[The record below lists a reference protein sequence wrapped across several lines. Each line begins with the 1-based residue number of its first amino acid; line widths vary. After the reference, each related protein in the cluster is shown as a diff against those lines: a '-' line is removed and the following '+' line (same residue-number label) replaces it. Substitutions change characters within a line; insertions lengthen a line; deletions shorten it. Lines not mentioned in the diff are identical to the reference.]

1 MPFREYY
8 PLPVDEWPLPPTST
22 THGTRRPLQEPIR
35 QWMLNELLDTYG
47 FPRDWLGSRIKLI
60 DPETPDDP
68 PSSLYGL
75 VILTEAG
82 NPFLW
87 VSIEPHGR
95 GNQAES
101 ILRDTL
107 IHDPYAGMGI
117 ASDSSQ
123 AGTQVL
129 RRRFDTD
136 QCEVVNDLE
145 PYAGPRW
152 IPTGRTYVAGIPSG
166 QKPETDHCT
175 LAPLSSR
182 VENIFF
188 EAQSHIRD
196 IDGLHADEA
205 LDEVSKILYCK
216 LYDEETTADGHPYR
230 MQRASYRCTEEMAAT
245 IRGIYQEASDY
256 DTRVFSLR
264 IPGYQRSRGV
274 FTSRIRLS
282 SPALAKVV
290 ETFQEYGV
298 GHSAVDV
305 KGRAFQK
312 MLSPA
317 MRAGMGQYFT
327 PEPVVKLMVSV
338 VTPKVHDL
346 VLDPFCGSARFL
358 TTSLQ
363 HVATTLRSTEEK
375 LFHEFA
381 FSKLHGIEKSD
392 RMVRIAMTDMRLQGD
407 GHSNIRCTDALLAFS
422 NYPDLHPESFDVILT
437 NPPFGS
443 MLGSEAISQLGS
455 LSLSNGRRSVPLEVL
470 GLERCV
476 QFLRP
481 GGRMGIVLPDGILD
495 NRSAQYVRDWFDR
508 NMKMRA
514 IVSLPVETFSPFG
527 ASVKTSILFAR
538 KWRTGEQQEQDYPI
552 LLARIDNI
560 GYDATGRTRE
570 NSDIGAL
577 TEHLEKFLLREGW

>member
-1 MPFREYY
+1 
-8 PLPVDEWPLPPTST
+8 
-22 THGTRRPLQEPIR
+22 
-35 QWMLNELLDTYG
+35 
-47 FPRDWLGSRIKLI
+47 
-60 DPETPDDP
+60 
-68 PSSLYGL
+68 
-75 VILTEAG
+75 
-82 NPFLW
+82 
-87 VSIEPHGR
+87 
-95 GNQAES
+95 
-101 ILRDTL
+101 
-107 IHDPYAGMGI
+107 
-117 ASDSSQ
+117 
-123 AGTQVL
+123 
-129 RRRFDTD
+129 
-136 QCEVVNDLE
+136 
-145 PYAGPRW
+145 
-152 IPTGRTYVAGIPSG
+152 
-166 QKPETDHCT
+166 
-175 LAPLSSR
+175 
-182 VENIFF
+182 
-188 EAQSHIRD
+188 
-196 IDGLHADEA
+196 
-205 LDEVSKILYCK
+205 
-216 LYDEETTADGHPYR
+216 

-422 NYPDLHPESFDVILT
+422 NYPDPASRIVRRDTDQPAVRIHARLRSHLPTRLALT
-437 NPPFGS
+437 
-443 MLGSEAISQLGS
+443 I
-455 LSLSNGRRSVPLEVL
+455 
-470 GLERCV
+470 ER
-476 QFLRP
+476 QKERP
-481 GGRMGIVLPDGILD
+481 TRGP
-495 NRSAQYVRDWFDR
+495 
-508 NMKMRA
+508 
-514 IVSLPVETFSPFG
+514 
-527 ASVKTSILFAR
+527 
-538 KWRTGEQQEQDYPI
+538 RTG
-552 LLARIDNI
+552 
-560 GYDATGRTRE
+560 T
-570 NSDIGAL
+570 
-577 TEHLEKFLLREGW
+577 LRSIP